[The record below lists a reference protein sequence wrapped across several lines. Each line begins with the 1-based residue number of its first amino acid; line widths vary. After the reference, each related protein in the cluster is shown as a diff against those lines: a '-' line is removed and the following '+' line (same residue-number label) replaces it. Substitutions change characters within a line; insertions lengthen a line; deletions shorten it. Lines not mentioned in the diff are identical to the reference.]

1 MAYQPDRF
9 DEVPEYT
16 DQRGAHRASFAAAAG
31 GARRFSPL
39 LLVAGL
45 VLLAGL
51 FVGVVLPWLT
61 GDRSEPV
68 AAESSASSP
77 AADPSTS
84 SEPASPT
91 EGAATTEPASPS
103 EDAAAE
109 ASRSAAAAAEASR
122 SAEAAQAAE
131 ASRSAAA
138 AQAAAAARSTHV
150 TVYNATRT
158 PGLAASYAQR
168 LGSAGF
174 TSVSAQNWG
183 GYGIQSSTVLYNG
196 SGNQAAAEAVA
207 AELGFP
213 VLQTPN
219 LQVNGVAVVVTG

>member
-1 MAYQPDRF
+1 
-9 DEVPEYT
+9 
-16 DQRGAHRASFAAAAG
+16 
-31 GARRFSPL
+31 
-39 LLVAGL
+39 
-45 VLLAGL
+45 
-51 FVGVVLPWLT
+51 
-61 GDRSEPV
+61 
-68 AAESSASSP
+68 
-77 AADPSTS
+77 
-84 SEPASPT
+84 
-91 EGAATTEPASPS
+91 
-103 EDAAAE
+103 
-109 ASRSAAAAAEASR
+109 SR

-138 AQAAAAARSTHV
+138 QAAAAARSTNV

-158 PGLAASYAQR
+158 TGLAASYAQR
-168 LGSAGF
+168 LRSAGF